1 MNIQFIKDITWFF
14 FEHGL
19 KTLVGLAS
27 TLLIIN
33 YLVPADYGL
42 LSLALTTFAVLA
54 AIASL
59 GLDSVLLRKL
69 IEKRSSKLI
78 SKSIQIRLIASI
90 VITLAVIVV
99 ALYFDEVWLTL
110 LMLLLVSLYFDSFI
124 ALREFAFS
132 KKHYRLIVFANS
144 SASIFQLLS
153 VIILVKLESQ
163 LYWFVLPYI
172 LNRVTFI
179 SLLTFN
185 QWQEFKFS
193 LKNISDVEHP
203 SLLKEGF
210 PLMIA
215 AIAGLAYAA
224 QDQWMIAYFMTSD
237 DVGIYAAAIK
247 LVLMLIVIP
256 TIITNILYHKIIAL
270 KESPEFKVYIQSI
283 YSILFYIGATV
294 YLALFILADWV
305 INLAFPSTYAEA
317 SDVLKVYSLVLLMAF
332 FQSLNNKLLILYN
345 QQHLIMYRV
354 LASLILNFLLN
365 LYLIPKYGL
374 IGAAFATVLSE
385 LFIIISYLINKKTRH
400 IFWFQ
405 LNSFNPLN
413 VFLLRKVI

>member
-1 MNIQFIKDITWFF
+1 MNIQFVKDITWFF
-14 FEHGL
+14 FEYGV

-27 TLLIIN
+27 TLIIIN

-42 LSLALTTFAVLA
+42 LSLALTTFAVLV

-78 SKSIQIRLIASI
+78 AKSVQLRLISSVI
-90 VITLAVIVV
+90 ITLAVIVV

-144 SASIFQLLS
+144 SASILQLLS
-153 VIILVKLESQ
+153 VIVLVKLESQ
-163 LYWFVLPYI
+163 LYWFVLPFI
-172 LNRVTFI
+172 LNRMTFI
-179 SLLTFN
+179 SLLFVN
-185 QWQEFKFS
+185 QWQEFKFP

-203 SLLKEGF
+203 NLLKEGF

-224 QDQWMIAYFMTSD
+224 QDQWMIAYFMTSE

-247 LVLMLIVIP
+247 LVLILIVIP

-283 YSILFYIGATV
+283 YSSLFYIGATV
-294 YLALFILADWV
+294 YLVLFILADWI
-305 INLAFPSTYAEA
+305 INLAFPIEYAES
-317 SDVLKVYSLVLLMAF
+317 SDVLIVYSLVLMMAF

-345 QQHLIMYRV
+345 HQNLIMYRV
-354 LASLILNFLLN
+354 LASLILNLLLN

-385 LFIIISYLINKKTRH
+385 LFIILSYSITKNTRK

-405 LNSFNPLN
+405 VKALNPFNIL
-413 VFLLRKVI
+413 LLRRVI